1 VEPDAVVEVVRSGFP
16 EGRHLATVVALDAG
30 GAPVWTAGDVDAPI
44 FPRSSNK
51 PFQATAMLRAGLAL
65 DGELLALA
73 AASHSGEEFHL
84 AGTRRILAG
93 AGLDE
98 SALQCP
104 PDLPIGPGRQEAYLR
119 AGGQRQPVVMNCSG
133 KHAAMLAT
141 CLVNDWPTAT
151 YRDPEHRLQQH
162 VRATIEELVAEPV
175 AAVGVDGCGAP
186 AHAISLAG
194 LARGFARVV
203 TATAGSPERRVA
215 DAMRAHPEWVGGP
228 GRDVTELMRG
238 IDGLLVKD
246 GAEGVFSAALPDG
259 RALAVKVHDGG
270 FRARGPLAVA
280 ALRRLGVDAPVL
292 DELAEEKLLGGGQ
305 VVGSVRVVGGAS

>member
-1 VEPDAVVEVVRSGFP
+1 VEPDAVVEVVRSGFR
-16 EGRHLATVVALDAG
+16 EGSHLATVVALDADG
-30 GAPVWTAGDVDAPI
+30 TPVWTAGDVDTPI

-51 PFQATAMLRAGLAL
+51 PFQATAMLRAGLDL
-65 DGELLALA
+65 DDELLALA

-84 AGTRRILAG
+84 DGTRRILAG

-104 PDLPIGPGRQEAYLR
+104 PDLPIWPGRMEAYLR
-119 AGGQRQPVVMNCSG
+119 AGGQRQRVVMNCSG

-141 CLVNDWPTAT
+141 CVANGWPTGT
-151 YRDPEHRLQQH
+151 YRDPEHPLQQH
-162 VRATIEELVAEPV
+162 VRATIEELAAEPV
-175 AAVGVDGCGAP
+175 AAIGVDGCGAP